1 MYLWGRDVL
10 SPWGNLLVARG
21 ARTFRREDRRHD
33 VRCYEFGTDD
43 GTVLLHSTGVEYH
56 FRVED
61 GRLEAA
67 GAGGAAGLAYLRP
80 HHRAFV
86 LPAGGS
92 VLPCRSTAEPLPAGA
107 RSLSP
112 RNPAPALTALLS
124 WIRDYE
130 RWAATR
136 VEAGWR
142 LDTWA
147 RLQRV
152 PKGVRWLRPS
162 ASAAWLD
169 AALAA
174 WRN

>member
-1 MYLWGRDVL
+1 MRAQRHISDGPDRPLPAVTVGNAVKLLEQQMYLWGRDVL

-92 VLPCRSTAEPLPAGA
+92 VLPCRPA
-107 RSLSP
+107 
-112 RNPAPALTALLS
+112 
-124 WIRDYE
+124 
-130 RWAATR
+130 
-136 VEAGWR
+136 
-142 LDTWA
+142 
-147 RLQRV
+147 
-152 PKGVRWLRPS
+152 
-162 ASAAWLD
+162 
-169 AALAA
+169 
-174 WRN
+174 